1 MYNMNTNIFEEV
13 PKIDPKY
20 TTVKTIQQMEEEM
33 KLTTQKEMEKLS
45 SAMKERVSAPQKP
58 FEVEESFLPG
68 SDNEDNDIETSED
81 EKQILFSINGLNG
94 ISKKTKGD
102 KKKQYAKP
110 KQEHNLINN
119 VIMVEKLKNEID
131 KLENRIRYKDLD
143 ISNLNVD
150 NLKLKTYVDKQKLF
164 DQIMKELNEKEMKIN
179 DFHKL
184 YLNAKS
190 NNSSKIVI
198 FQLSELQK
206 LFELMQKHID
216 MKDIHQQLDKF
227 ADPIFKRLITG
238 KTDSI
243 VHEYE
248 VTHTSINYD
257 LENTEQWLIMVE
269 YFYMFVLGLCAVGI
283 LYFVICNLI

>member
-1 MYNMNTNIFEEV
+1 MNTILSEEV

-20 TTVKTIQQMEEEM
+20 TTVKTIQQMEEDM
-33 KLTTQKEMEKLS
+33 KLATQKEMEKLS
-45 SAMKERVSAPQKP
+45 STMRERLSAPQKP
-58 FEVEESFLPG
+58 FEIEESFLPD
-68 SDNEDNDIETSED
+68 SDDEDDDIEISED
-81 EKQILFSINGLNG
+81 EKQILFSINGLNSL
-94 ISKKTKGD
+94 SKKTKGD
-102 KKKQYAKP
+102 KKKQHVKP

-150 NLKLKTYVDKQKLF
+150 NLKLKSYVDKQKLF
-164 DQIMKELNEKEMKIN
+164 NQIMKELNEKEMKIN

-206 LFELMQKHID
+206 LFELMKKYID
-216 MKDIHQQLDKF
+216 MNEINQQLDKF
-227 ADPIFKRLITG
+227 GDPIFKRLITG

-243 VHEYE
+243 IHEYE

-257 LENTEQWLIMVE
+257 LENTEQWLVMVE
-269 YFYMFVLGLCAVGI
+269 YFYIFLLGLCGVGI
-283 LYFVICNLI
+283 LYFVICSLI

>member
-1 MYNMNTNIFEEV
+1 MNTILSEEV

-20 TTVKTIQQMEEEM
+20 TTVKTIQQMEEDM
-33 KLTTQKEMEKLS
+33 KLATQKEMEKLS
-45 SAMKERVSAPQKP
+45 STMRERLSAPQKP
-58 FEVEESFLPG
+58 FEIEESFLPD
-68 SDNEDNDIETSED
+68 SDDEDDDIEISED
-81 EKQILFSINGLNG
+81 EKQILFSINGLNSL
-94 ISKKTKGD
+94 SKKTKGD
-102 KKKQYAKP
+102 KKKQHAKP

-150 NLKLKTYVDKQKLF
+150 NLKLKSYVDKQKLF
-164 DQIMKELNEKEMKIN
+164 NQIMKELNEKEMKIN

-206 LFELMQKHID
+206 LFELMKKYTD
-216 MKDIHQQLDKF
+216 MNEINQQLDKF
-227 ADPIFKRLITG
+227 GDPIFKRLITG

-243 VHEYE
+243 IHEYE

-257 LENTEQWLIMVE
+257 LENTEQWLVMVE
-269 YFYMFVLGLCAVGI
+269 YFYIFLLGLCVVGI

>member
-1 MYNMNTNIFEEV
+1 MNTILSEEV

-20 TTVKTIQQMEEEM
+20 TTVKTIQQMEEDM
-33 KLTTQKEMEKLS
+33 KLATQKEMEKLS
-45 SAMKERVSAPQKP
+45 STMRERLSAPQKP
-58 FEVEESFLPG
+58 FEIEESFLPD
-68 SDNEDNDIETSED
+68 SDDEDDDIEISED
-81 EKQILFSINGLNG
+81 EKQILFSINGLNSL
-94 ISKKTKGD
+94 SKKTKGD
-102 KKKQYAKP
+102 KKKQHVKP

-150 NLKLKTYVDKQKLF
+150 NLKLKSYVDKQKLF
-164 DQIMKELNEKEMKIN
+164 NQIMKELNEKEMKIN

-206 LFELMQKHID
+206 LFELMKKYID
-216 MKDIHQQLDKF
+216 MNEINQQLDKF
-227 ADPIFKRLITG
+227 GDPIFKRLITG

-243 VHEYE
+243 IHEYE

-257 LENTEQWLIMVE
+257 LENTEQWLVMVE
-269 YFYMFVLGLCAVGI
+269 YFYIFLLGLCAVGI
-283 LYFVICNLI
+283 LYFVICSLI

>member
-1 MYNMNTNIFEEV
+1 
-13 PKIDPKY
+13 
-20 TTVKTIQQMEEEM
+20 MEEDM
-33 KLTTQKEMEKLS
+33 KLATQKEMEKLS
-45 SAMKERVSAPQKP
+45 STMRERLSAPQKP
-58 FEVEESFLPG
+58 FEIEESFLPD
-68 SDNEDNDIETSED
+68 SDDEDDDIEISED
-81 EKQILFSINGLNG
+81 EKQILFSINGLNSL
-94 ISKKTKGD
+94 SKKTKGD
-102 KKKQYAKP
+102 KKKQHVKP

-150 NLKLKTYVDKQKLF
+150 NLKLKSYVDKQKLF
-164 DQIMKELNEKEMKIN
+164 NQIMKELNEKEMKIN

-206 LFELMQKHID
+206 LFELMKKYID
-216 MKDIHQQLDKF
+216 MNEINQQLDKF
-227 ADPIFKRLITG
+227 GDPIFKRLITG

-243 VHEYE
+243 IHEYE

-257 LENTEQWLIMVE
+257 LENTEQWLVMVE
-269 YFYMFVLGLCAVGI
+269 YFYIFLLGLCGVGI
-283 LYFVICNLI
+283 LYFVICSLI

>member
-1 MYNMNTNIFEEV
+1 MNTILSEEV

-20 TTVKTIQQMEEEM
+20 TTVKTIQQMEEDM
-33 KLTTQKEMEKLS
+33 KLATQKEMEKLS
-45 SAMKERVSAPQKP
+45 STMKERLSAPQKP
-58 FEVEESFLPG
+58 FEIEESFLPD
-68 SDNEDNDIETSED
+68 SDDENDDIETSED
-81 EKQILFSINGLNG
+81 EKQILFSINGLNSL
-94 ISKKTKGD
+94 SKKTKGD
-102 KKKQYAKP
+102 KKKQNAKP

-150 NLKLKTYVDKQKLF
+150 NLKLKSYVDKQKLF
-164 DQIMKELNEKEMKIN
+164 NQIMKELNEKEMKIN

-198 FQLSELQK
+198 FQLTELQK
-206 LFELMQKHID
+206 LFELMKKYTD
-216 MKDIHQQLDKF
+216 MTDIHQQLDKF
-227 ADPIFKRLITG
+227 GDPIFKRLITD

-243 VHEYE
+243 IREYD

-257 LENTEQWLIMVE
+257 LENTEQWVVMIY
-269 YFYMFVLGLCAVGI
+269 YFYILLLGLCAIGI
-283 LYFVICNLI
+283 IYYAICNLI

>member
-1 MYNMNTNIFEEV
+1 MNTNLFEEV

-20 TTVKTIQQMEEEM
+20 TTVKTIQQMEEDM

-45 SAMKERVSAPQKP
+45 SAMKEHVSAPQKP
-58 FEVEESFLPG
+58 FEIEESFFPG
-68 SDNEDNDIETSED
+68 SDNEDDDLDTSED
-81 EKQILFSINGLNG
+81 EKQILFSINGLNSL
-94 ISKKTKGD
+94 SKKTKGD
-102 KKKQYAKP
+102 KKKQHVKP

-150 NLKLKTYVDKQKLF
+150 NLKLKTYVDKQNLF
-164 DQIMKELNEKEMKIN
+164 NQIMKELNEKEMKIN

-184 YLNAKS
+184 YLNAKNS
-190 NNSSKIVI
+190 NSSKIIV

-206 LFELMQKHID
+206 LFELMQKYID

-227 ADPIFKRLITG
+227 GDPIFKRLITD

-243 VHEYE
+243 IREYD

-257 LENTEQWLIMVE
+257 LENTEQWVIMSQHLALLSFGIFLIVA
-269 YFYMFVLGLCAVGI
+269 LITAIRGLI
-283 LYFVICNLI
+283 

>member
-1 MYNMNTNIFEEV
+1 
-13 PKIDPKY
+13 
-20 TTVKTIQQMEEEM
+20 
-33 KLTTQKEMEKLS
+33 
-45 SAMKERVSAPQKP
+45 
-58 FEVEESFLPG
+58 
-68 SDNEDNDIETSED
+68 
-81 EKQILFSINGLNG
+81 
-94 ISKKTKGD
+94 
-102 KKKQYAKP
+102 
-110 KQEHNLINN
+110 
-119 VIMVEKLKNEID
+119 MVEKLKNEID

-164 DQIMKELNEKEMKIN
+164 NQIMKELNEKEMKIN

-198 FQLSELQK
+198 FQLTELQK
-206 LFELMQKHID
+206 LFELMQKYID

-227 ADPIFKRLITG
+227 ADPIFKRLITD

-243 VHEYE
+243 IREYD

-257 LENTEQWLIMVE
+257 LENTEQWIIIVN
-269 YFYMFVLGLCAVGI
+269 YFYILLLGLFAVGI
-283 LYFVICNLI
+283 LYFAISNLI

>member
-1 MYNMNTNIFEEV
+1 MNTNLFEEV

-20 TTVKTIQQMEEEM
+20 TTVKTIQQMEEDM
-33 KLTTQKEMEKLS
+33 KLATQKEMEKLS

-68 SDNEDNDIETSED
+68 SDNEDDDIETSED
-81 EKQILFSINGLNG
+81 EKQILFSINGLNSL
-94 ISKKTKGD
+94 SKKTKGD

-150 NLKLKTYVDKQKLF
+150 NLKLKTYVDKQNLF
-164 DQIMKELNEKEMKIN
+164 NQIMKELNEKEMKIN

-198 FQLSELQK
+198 FQLTELQK
-206 LFELMQKHID
+206 LFELMQKYID

-227 ADPIFKRLITG
+227 GDPIFKRLITD

-243 VHEYE
+243 IREYD

-257 LENTEQWLIMVE
+257 LENTEQWVIITQHLALLL
-269 YFYMFVLGLCAVGI
+269 FGLFGFVV
-283 LYFVICNLI
+283 LYTAIINLI

>member
-1 MYNMNTNIFEEV
+1 MNTILSEEV

-20 TTVKTIQQMEEEM
+20 TTVKTIQQMEEDM
-33 KLTTQKEMEKLS
+33 KLATQKEMEKLS
-45 SAMKERVSAPQKP
+45 STMRERLSAPQKP
-58 FEVEESFLPG
+58 FEIEESFLPD
-68 SDNEDNDIETSED
+68 SDDEDDDIEISED
-81 EKQILFSINGLNG
+81 EKQILFSINGLNSL
-94 ISKKTKGD
+94 SKKTKGD
-102 KKKQYAKP
+102 KKKQHAKP

-150 NLKLKTYVDKQKLF
+150 NLKLKSYVDKQKLF
-164 DQIMKELNEKEMKIN
+164 DQIMKELNEREMKIN

-206 LFELMQKHID
+206 LFELMKKYTD
-216 MKDIHQQLDKF
+216 MNEINQQLDKF
-227 ADPIFKRLITG
+227 GDPIFKRLITG

-243 VHEYE
+243 IHEYE

-257 LENTEQWLIMVE
+257 LENTEQWLVMVE
-269 YFYMFVLGLCAVGI
+269 YFYIFLLGLCVVGI

>member
-1 MYNMNTNIFEEV
+1 MNTILSEEV

-33 KLTTQKEMEKLS
+33 KLATQKEMEKLS
-45 SAMKERVSAPQKP
+45 SAMKDRVSAPQKP
-58 FEVEESFLPG
+58 FEIEESFLPG
-68 SDNEDNDIETSED
+68 SDNEDDNLETSED
-81 EKQILFSINGLNG
+81 EKQILFSLNG
-94 ISKKTKGD
+94 VTKKTKGD
-102 KKKQYAKP
+102 KKKQHAKP

-164 DQIMKELNEKEMKIN
+164 NQIMKELNEKEMKIN

-184 YLNAKS
+184 YLNAKN

-198 FQLSELQK
+198 FQLTELQK
-206 LFELMQKHID
+206 LFELMQKYID

-227 ADPIFKRLITG
+227 ADPIFKRLITD

-243 VHEYE
+243 IREYD

-257 LENTEQWLIMVE
+257 LENTEQWIIIVN
-269 YFYMFVLGLCAVGI
+269 YFYILLLGLFAVGI
-283 LYFVICNLI
+283 LYFAISNLI

>member
-1 MYNMNTNIFEEV
+1 MNTILSEEV

-20 TTVKTIQQMEEEM
+20 TTVKTIQQMEEDM
-33 KLTTQKEMEKLS
+33 KLATQKEMEKLS
-45 SAMKERVSAPQKP
+45 SAMRERVSAPQKQ
-58 FEVEESFLPG
+58 FEIEESFLPD
-68 SDNEDNDIETSED
+68 SDDENDDIETSED

-94 ISKKTKGD
+94 LNSLSKKTKGD

-150 NLKLKTYVDKQKLF
+150 NLKLKSYVDKQKLF
-164 DQIMKELNEKEMKIN
+164 NQIMKELNEKEMKIN

-198 FQLSELQK
+198 FQLTELQK
-206 LFELMQKHID
+206 LFELMKKYTD
-216 MKDIHQQLDKF
+216 MTDIHQQLDKF
-227 ADPIFKRLITG
+227 GDSIFKRLITG

-243 VHEYE
+243 IHEYDI
-248 VTHTSINYD
+248 THTSINYD
-257 LENTEQWLIMVE
+257 LENTEQWLVMVE
-269 YFYMFVLGLCAVGI
+269 YFYIFLLGLCSVVI

>member
-1 MYNMNTNIFEEV
+1 MNTILSEEV

-20 TTVKTIQQMEEEM
+20 TTVKTIQQMEEDM
-33 KLTTQKEMEKLS
+33 KLATQKEMEKLS
-45 SAMKERVSAPQKP
+45 STMRERLSAPQKP
-58 FEVEESFLPG
+58 FEIEESFLPD
-68 SDNEDNDIETSED
+68 SDDEDDDIEISED
-81 EKQILFSINGLNG
+81 EKQILFSINGLNSL
-94 ISKKTKGD
+94 SKKTKGD
-102 KKKQYAKP
+102 KKKQHAKP

-150 NLKLKTYVDKQKLF
+150 NLKLKSYVDKQKLF
-164 DQIMKELNEKEMKIN
+164 DQIMKELNEREMKIN

-184 YLNAKS
+184 YLKAKS

-206 LFELMQKHID
+206 LFELMKKYTD
-216 MKDIHQQLDKF
+216 MNEINQQLDKF
-227 ADPIFKRLITG
+227 GDPIFKRLITG

-243 VHEYE
+243 IHEYE

-257 LENTEQWLIMVE
+257 LENTEQWLVMVE
-269 YFYMFVLGLCAVGI
+269 YFYIFLLGLCVVGI